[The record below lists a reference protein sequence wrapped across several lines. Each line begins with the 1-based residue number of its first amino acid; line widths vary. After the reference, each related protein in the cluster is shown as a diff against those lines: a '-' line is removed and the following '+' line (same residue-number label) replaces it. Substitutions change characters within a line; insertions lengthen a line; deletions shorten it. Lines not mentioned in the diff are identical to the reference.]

1 LLNNTEFEML
11 VKDYGMFSTAGNKRV
26 ATIVK
31 RARAKRWTWSET
43 YKALIAL
50 GNKDKYG
57 EATDTDVREQV
68 YSAIGAEQ
76 RNESFWA

>member
-1 LLNNTEFEML
+1 ML
-11 VKDYGMFSTAGNKRV
+11 VNDFGMFTAAGNKRV

-43 YKALIAL
+43 YKALNAL
-50 GNKDKYG
+50 SNEDKYG
-57 EATDTDVREQV
+57 EAGDTDVREQV